1 MKPAPAN
8 PAAVEPAPRDF
19 IALSRTILHLANLG
33 SPRFEFLR
41 DVSRILLRFSRCDR
55 LDIWLK
61 NPDFTFRWA
70 AEAGP
75 PESFGYDPQGAHECA
90 VVGRLVEAVSRGE
103 LDRTA
108 PCMTRHGSFW
118 TGDLP
123 QVLRAL
129 DGSAPGGAAPG
140 GETATADVERASMRS
155 LLIVPFDLNTADRG
169 TLSLG
174 SAAANFFSPES
185 IELFE
190 SVAQTLALAIADRR
204 AQASLRERVKELTCL
219 YQISQINA
227 DTDRPEEERLQRI
240 VERLPAAWQYPE
252 AAVAR
257 IELRG
262 RVYET
267 GSIAGTPHRID
278 APIVIGGA
286 TCGRVEVA
294 YHNHRPEFV
303 SSPFLAEERS
313 LIDGIAREIAQ
324 SVERNELRQQR
335 QQLEARLRH
344 ADRLSLIGQLAAG
357 VAHEINEPLGSI
369 LGFAQLLRGSPA
381 IPEGQRQDIDR
392 IVTASLHAREIVRKL
407 VLFARQEPMK
417 SAEVDVP
424 RVVGE
429 ALSMV
434 EARCAAAGV
443 ALTVSAGEA
452 ATTIRGDAVQLRQVV
467 LNLALN
473 AVQAMPGGGAL
484 KVTVEAEADVVVLTV
499 ADTGVGMDQQ
509 ALANL
514 FTPFYTTKDVGE
526 GTGLGLSV
534 VHGIVTAHGG
544 TIAVQSTPGE
554 GTTVTCRFPKFGS
567 AQEASP

>member
-1 MKPAPAN
+1 MPTQPDSLVAS
-8 PAAVEPAPRDF
+8 EPLPRDF

-33 SPRFEFLR
+33 SRRFEFLR
-41 DVSRILLRFSRCDR
+41 DVSRILLHFSRCDR
-55 LDIWLK
+55 LDVWLQ

-75 PESFGYDPQGAHECA
+75 PERFGYDPQGAHECA
-90 VVGRLVEAVSRGE
+90 AVGRLVEAVSRGE
-103 LDRTA
+103 LDRAA

-118 TGDLP
+118 TGDLTG
-123 QVLRAL
+123 VLRAL
-129 DGSAPGGAAPG
+129 DISVEAGGA
-140 GETATADVERASMRS
+140 DLASMRS
-155 LLIVPFDLNTADRG
+155 VLIVPFDLNTADRG
-169 TLSLG
+169 TLLLG
-174 SAAANFFSPES
+174 SAAADFFSAES

-204 AQASLRERVKELTCL
+204 AQASLRERVKELGCL

-227 DTDRPEEERLQRI
+227 DTDQPEEARLQRI

-252 AAVAR
+252 SAVAR

-267 GSIAGTPHRID
+267 GPVAGAAHRME
-278 APIVIGGA
+278 APIVIGGKP
-286 TCGRVEVA
+286 CGRVEVA
-294 YHNHRPEFV
+294 YRSHRPEFV
-303 SSPFLAEERS
+303 TSPFLPEERS
-313 LIDGIAREIAQ
+313 LIDGIAGQIAQ
-324 SVERNELRQQR
+324 SVERSELRRQR
-335 QQLEARLRH
+335 EQLEVRLRH

-357 VAHEINEPLGSI
+357 IAHEINEPLGGI

-381 IPEGQRQDIDR
+381 IPEGQRKDIDK

-407 VLFARQEPMK
+407 ILFARPEPMK
-417 SAEVDVP
+417 TAEVDVQ

-443 ALTVSAGEA
+443 RIVRSSEA
-452 ATTIRGDAVQLRQVV
+452 AAPAIRGDGVQLRQVV
-467 LNLALN
+467 LNLAIN
-473 AVQAMPGGGAL
+473 AVQAMPRGG
-484 KVTVEAEADVVVLTV
+484 VLTV
-499 ADTGVGMDQQ
+499 SIAGQGGDVILTVTDTGVGMDEQ
-509 ALANL
+509 AQANL

-544 TIAVQSTPGE
+544 TITVQSTPGE
-554 GTTVTCRFPKFGS
+554 GTEMTVRFPG
-567 AQEASP
+567 AGRGPEPPP